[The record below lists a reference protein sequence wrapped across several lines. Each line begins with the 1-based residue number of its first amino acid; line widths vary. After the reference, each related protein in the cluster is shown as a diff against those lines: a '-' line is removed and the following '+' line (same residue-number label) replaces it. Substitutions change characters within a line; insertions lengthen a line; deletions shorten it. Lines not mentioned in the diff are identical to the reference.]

1 MPQRQSR
8 NKRRAE
14 SESANTPAL
23 ATLANLAACKR
34 YHHDTS
40 LSAYSLTGKSNS
52 CSNSYSNTSSYNGSG
67 TAALSPTMHLTF
79 NPETRLPA
87 PDIVAELL
95 SHVDQEFNIIS
106 KIVQPKKLLEGHQS
120 GRLCSFLLLAV
131 LANNA
136 LFSSHPAI
144 VAIGTVPA
152 VRAFV
157 DRAKVFVPDALETPS
172 VTCCQALLLLSVAYM
187 HLGMLDVSSHYSS
200 MSLRI
205 LQKLGVYKIDD
216 SAWTDGEEWI
226 SESWLEREQIRRL
239 IWGSFTIDT
248 FLALMLHSPPY
259 VLVDLSG
266 VNRPC
271 SQNTWYIGNENLEAL
286 SFSES
291 SFGVKPGDSEYL
303 TTLKKLK
310 LAGMPWQANGTT
322 LQINFSVLGNAI
334 LRGISD
340 PQFSQEVLD
349 RLVLRAFQ
357 SLAEWIALVPPLPDS
372 PSCNEVHHTL
382 LISSVALCLKS
393 VMTPYLITRTGDAL
407 LPGSAGNESPLV
419 EAARATA
426 CYSEK
431 AYGLPS
437 PPADARLDQELAL
450 DWMLKDYISSSC
462 HLYRYMRLTHDMMKS
477 CIVPPMFS
485 AHTAMISGGIF
496 AACAHSAPTAA
507 QRARF
512 AILRDYVVSTCRLY
526 AAKSLLFGISVTE
539 IQRVEEMVRF
549 MPRRLDPAQFK
560 AIRKALMPG
569 SLESLVNK
577 RFSSFIHTLRD
588 LARMPPVCD
597 SASGSPQM
605 MCSSSVAADSMSA
618 PVAASS
624 SSCSSIQRGGIIPL
638 TRNLRA
644 IFGRFVKCPVSSM
657 ASMASSLSSG
667 SAWQDDEKKRPM
679 AGDSASASAAN
690 GATDGNDRCFED
702 YAASSDAALGAVP
715 DYKLTFMAVSS
726 LMVGLSMTT
735 KDEAFLAF
743 VPELRTEAASESTSA
758 SSLGGSTKADAFS
771 FTGVERSTA
780 TATATATSFSSATRS
795 VSASSDQTHRRM
807 DMDTHAPIYSS
818 SNSNSSSN
826 NCYSAASAFA
836 WSLANR
842 VCSARAQSNSKEDQ
856 RQELQQ
862 RLQQQLR
869 NEQLQRQQHYQ
880 QQQQHRQH
888 PHQHPLQQQEGFLP
902 PPLSPQ
908 SVRSAPTPP
917 PHAPPSTMMSM
928 ISLSPPSSSPADIQ
942 QRPASEKPCKASNLV
957 DLLN

>member
-1 MPQRQSR
+1 
-8 NKRRAE
+8 
-14 SESANTPAL
+14 
-23 ATLANLAACKR
+23 
-34 YHHDTS
+34 
-40 LSAYSLTGKSNS
+40 
-52 CSNSYSNTSSYNGSG
+52 
-67 TAALSPTMHLTF
+67 
-79 NPETRLPA
+79 
-87 PDIVAELL
+87 
-95 SHVDQEFNIIS
+95 
-106 KIVQPKKLLEGHQS
+106 PKKLLEGHQR

-136 LFSSHPAI
+136 LYSSHPAI

-157 DRAKVFVPDALETPS
+157 DRAKVYVPDALETPS

-291 SFGVKPGDSEYL
+291 SFGVLPGDSEYL

-357 SLAEWIALVPPLPDS
+357 SLAEWIALVPPLPES

-393 VMTPYLITRTGDAL
+393 VMTPYLITRAGDAL
-407 LPGSAGNESPLV
+407 LPGGAGNESPLI

-426 CYSEK
+426 RYSEK

-437 PPADARLDQELAL
+437 LPADARLDQEVAL
-450 DWMLKDYISSSC
+450 EWMLKDYISSSC

-485 AHTAMISGGIF
+485 AHTAMISGGTF

-512 AILRDYVVSTCRLY
+512 AVLRDYVVATCRLY

-560 AIRKALMPG
+560 AIRKALVPG

-588 LARMPPVCD
+588 LARMPPVYD

-605 MCSSSVAADSMSA
+605 MFSSSSPAAAGDSMSA
-618 PVAASS
+618 PVAAASLSS
-624 SSCSSIQRGGIIPL
+624 SSRSSVQRSGIIPL
-638 TRNLRA
+638 TSNLRA

-679 AGDSASASAAN
+679 AGDSSSASNGGAA
-690 GATDGNDRCFED
+690 DGNDRCFED

-715 DYKLTFMAVSS
+715 DYKLTFTAVSS

-743 VPELRTEAASESTSA
+743 VPELRAEAAAESTSA

-771 FTGVERSTA
+771 FAG
-780 TATATATSFSSATRS
+780 
-795 VSASSDQTHRRM
+795 
-807 DMDTHAPIYSS
+807 
-818 SNSNSSSN
+818 
-826 NCYSAASAFA
+826 
-836 WSLANR
+836 
-842 VCSARAQSNSKEDQ
+842 
-856 RQELQQ
+856 
-862 RLQQQLR
+862 
-869 NEQLQRQQHYQ
+869 
-880 QQQQHRQH
+880 
-888 PHQHPLQQQEGFLP
+888 
-902 PPLSPQ
+902 
-908 SVRSAPTPP
+908 
-917 PHAPPSTMMSM
+917 
-928 ISLSPPSSSPADIQ
+928 
-942 QRPASEKPCKASNLV
+942 
-957 DLLN
+957 

>member
-1 MPQRQSR
+1 
-8 NKRRAE
+8 
-14 SESANTPAL
+14 
-23 ATLANLAACKR
+23 
-34 YHHDTS
+34 
-40 LSAYSLTGKSNS
+40 
-52 CSNSYSNTSSYNGSG
+52 
-67 TAALSPTMHLTF
+67 
-79 NPETRLPA
+79 
-87 PDIVAELL
+87 
-95 SHVDQEFNIIS
+95 
-106 KIVQPKKLLEGHQS
+106 
-120 GRLCSFLLLAV
+120 
-131 LANNA
+131 
-136 LFSSHPAI
+136 
-144 VAIGTVPA
+144 
-152 VRAFV
+152 
-157 DRAKVFVPDALETPS
+157 
-172 VTCCQALLLLSVAYM
+172 
-187 HLGMLDVSSHYSS
+187 

-291 SFGVKPGDSEYL
+291 SFGVLPGDSEYL

-357 SLAEWIALVPPLPDS
+357 SLAEWIALVPPLPES

-393 VMTPYLITRTGDAL
+393 VMTPYLITRAGDAL
-407 LPGSAGNESPLV
+407 LPGGAGNESPLI

-426 CYSEK
+426 RYSEK

-437 PPADARLDQELAL
+437 LPADARLDQEVAL

-485 AHTAMISGGIF
+485 AHTAMISGGTF

-512 AILRDYVVSTCRLY
+512 AVLRDYVVATCRLY

-560 AIRKALMPG
+560 AIRKALVPG

-588 LARMPPVCD
+588 LARMPPVYD

-605 MCSSSVAADSMSA
+605 MCSSSSPPAAAAAGGVDSTSA
-618 PVAASS
+618 PVAAAASS
-624 SSCSSIQRGGIIPL
+624 SSHSSSQRGGIIPL
-638 TRNLRA
+638 TSNLRA

-679 AGDSASASAAN
+679 AGDSASASASASASN
-690 GATDGNDRCFED
+690 GAADGNDRCFED

-715 DYKLTFMAVSS
+715 DYKLTFTAVSS

-743 VPELRTEAASESTSA
+743 VPELRTEAAAESTSA

-771 FTGVERSTA
+771 FAGVERNA
-780 TATATATSFSSATRS
+780 ATATATSFSSAAARS
-795 VSASSDQTHRRM
+795 VSASSDQTRRRM
-807 DMDTHAPIYSS
+807 DADTDTDTPVY
-818 SNSNSSSN
+818 NSNGN
-826 NCYSAASAFA
+826 NINDCYSAASAFA

-842 VCSARAQSNSKEDQ
+842 VCSARAQSCTSEDQ

-880 QQQQHRQH
+880 RQHYHRQQQQQCH
-888 PHQHPLQQQEGFLP
+888 PAQQQQQQQQRQDGLGFLP

-917 PHAPPSTMMSM
+917 PHAPPSAMMSM
-928 ISLSPPSSSPADIQ
+928 VSLSPPSSSPADIQ
-942 QRPASEKPCKASNLV
+942 QQRPASERPCKASNLV